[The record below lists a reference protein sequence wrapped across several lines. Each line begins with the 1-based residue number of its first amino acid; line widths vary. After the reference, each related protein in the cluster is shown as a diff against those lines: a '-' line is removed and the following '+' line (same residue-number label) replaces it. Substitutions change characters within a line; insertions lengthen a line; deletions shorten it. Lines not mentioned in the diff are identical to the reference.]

1 MPGSNTYTINYNEIL
16 RWISNS
22 PTNPFP
28 TQLHGGPHQVLQLDS
43 DRDHRDL
50 AQLRQHGPAVLG
62 RVHRSRARFQAN
74 RFGRIHGHQCHRPAT
89 AAISPG
95 EPPAQSS
102 PPSTTQYMSYT
113 DNPLRPNLRYWFSPI
128 LMVDYL
134 QNYNMAN
141 NISNYFFMQPG
152 DSYEAP
158 IYTAKQAYVAA
169 VNTMQYNHPN
179 DWFTVVP
186 YSWPR
191 TSATA
196 TGRLNCVRCPLGTNY
211 NYATAALLFPFSTIN
226 ADGSANNTE
235 ITPYAADPATAAIP
249 SSDFA
254 DTPRADGDTSFAMAL
269 MLCYNQFAVTSPTD
283 TTLRSYATSSP
294 ITFPSGMAGGMGRK
308 GAQKVVIF
316 ETDGLPNCSA
326 TASLV
331 NAGSY
336 SYYKIRYNMNNPSS
350 SEYPSIN
357 ATTINNSAVLSQIYT
372 LVQNLASTYG
382 TTRNPFRLYAVGFG
396 PVFQG
401 TNASGG
407 RNNLAD
413 HAILRRHAEQS
424 DHGVAVESNH
434 HGYGLADVNEHDHD
448 VHRDLGKWRANR
460 PYQVTMPNPDRR
472 VRRCLARRTGHGC
485 VRAERSRP
493 CVG

>member
-1 MPGSNTYTINYNEIL
+1 LNVPGNYTYTINYNEIL

-28 TQLHGGPHQVLQLDS
+28 TQLHGGRITYYSSIPTAITGTWPNYGSTDQRFWVEFI
-43 DRDHRDL
+43 DH
-50 AQLRQHGPAVLG
+50 VLG
-62 RVHRSRARFQAN
+62 FRQTASGVYTDISSQAGYGSD
-74 RFGRIHGHQCHRPAT
+74 FTWGT
-89 AAISPG
+89 T
-95 EPPAQSS
+95 AQSA

-134 QNYNMAN
+134 QNYNMSTN
-141 NISNYFFMQPG
+141 VSNYFFMQPG

-158 IYTAKQAYVAA
+158 IYTAKQAYLAA
-169 VNTMQYNHPN
+169 VNTMQSDHPN

-191 TSATA
+191 TSATSS
-196 TGRLNCVRCPLGTNY
+196 GRLNCVRSPLGTNY

-269 MLCYNQFAVTSPTD
+269 MLCYNQFAVTSSTD

-308 GAQKVVIF
+308 GAQKVIIF

-357 ATTINNSAVLSQIYT
+357 ATTINNSTVLSQIYT
-372 LVQNLASTYG
+372 LIQNLVTTYG

-401 TNASGG
+401 TNAAAAETTLQTMQYYAGTQSSPSTALPSNQIITGSDSTMST
-407 RNNLAD
+407 NMITTFTD
-413 HAILRRHAEQS
+413 ILEN
-424 DHGVAVESNH
+424 GVQIA
-434 HGYGLADVNEHDHD
+434 LI
-448 VHRDLGKWRANR
+448 K
-460 PYQVTMPNPDRR
+460 
-472 VRRCLARRTGHGC
+472 
-485 VRAERSRP
+485 
-493 CVG
+493 